1 MITGSGYGISNVNT
15 ISNCYKKRGVKMTSL
30 EKKQSPKKRRL
41 SEEKKDMISGYLYV
55 SPFFIIFILVGLFP
69 ALFSM
74 FLSFQHWNGFSPM
87 EFVGLRNFKVVLT
100 DPFFWKSVYNTIIMG
115 LLGTAPQLVVGI
127 ILAFLLNQAFLRF
140 KQFYRVT
147 IFMPYIT
154 SMVAVALVF
163 SVLFSNQD
171 TSMAN
176 YLLGLFG
183 LDPVNWS
190 TSEWGAKIAISLMVF
205 WRWLGYN
212 TIIYLA
218 GLQSISN
225 DLYEAA
231 TIDGANKFQQLR
243 FITLPLLKP
252 FILLTVFFSTVG
264 ALQLFSE
271 PTVFLGGNAF
281 SRNEAM
287 TIVMYLYRDAFRLQ
301 SFGTASATAV
311 ILVILITI
319 LATVNLF
326 FISGIGSRKRSER
339 K

>member
-1 MITGSGYGISNVNT
+1 
-15 ISNCYKKRGVKMTSL
+15 
-30 EKKQSPKKRRL
+30 
-41 SEEKKDMISGYLYV
+41 
-55 SPFFIIFILVGLFP
+55 
-69 ALFSM
+69 
-74 FLSFQHWNGFSPM
+74 M
-87 EFVGLRNFKVVLT
+87 EFAGLNNFKIVLT
-100 DPFFWKSVYNTIIMG
+100 DSLFWKSVYNTIVMG
-115 LLGTAPQLVVGI
+115 LLGTAPQLIVGI
-127 ILAFLLNQAFLRF
+127 ILAFLLNQVFLRF

-147 IFMPYIT
+147 IFMPYVT

-171 TSMAN
+171 SSMAN

-183 LDPVNWS
+183 VDPINWG
-190 TSEWGAKIAISLMVF
+190 TSEWGTKIAISLMVF
-205 WRWLGYN
+205 WRWIGYN

-218 GLQSISN
+218 GLQSIPG

-243 FITLPLLKP
+243 YITMPLLKP

-271 PTVFLGGNAF
+271 PTVFLGQNAF
-281 SRNEAM
+281 TRSEAM

-311 ILVILITI
+311 ILVIFIAV
-319 LATVNLF
+319 LAAVNLYLT
-326 FISGIGSRKRSER
+326 SGIGRKKKRGVS